1 MLNIRRAHAYVFILT
16 HYAKYSRTPE
26 MFVQLKTMFG
36 SVPSV
41 PARVF
46 LTG

>member
-1 MLNIRRAHAYVFILT
+1 VLNIRRTHAYVFILT
-16 HYAKYSRTPE
+16 HYAKYARTPE
-26 MFVQLKTMFG
+26 MFVQLKRMFG
-36 SVPSV
+36 SVASV

>member
-1 MLNIRRAHAYVFILT
+1 VLNIRRAHAYVFILN
-16 HYAKYSRTPE
+16 YAKYSRTPE